1 MTTVERWPDAKPHL
15 PAILQVTNNCIAATF
30 HEEKWFPANALQ
42 IRCCIG
48 SCCGQSRPLESWMSW
63 DQHLHLHSLEAI
75 RHQVCC
81 VTSSHVSFQILTP
94 SVKLRQRWLHL
105 RDFCQL
111 STPLVAF
118 LEGDKASRLRQW
130 ETVFTSGKKIHLAA
144 DHPTTMGTFHRKVSS
159 DLLTFKTD
167 FSTGARRRSS

>member
-1 MTTVERWPDAKPHL
+1 MQNHISL
-15 PAILQVTNNCIAATF
+15 PFYRSPTIASLQLFIKQMVPSQCIADQV
-30 HEEKWFPANALQ
+30 LQ
-42 IRCCIG
+42 GIG
-48 SCCGQSRPLESWMSW
+48 SCCGQSRPLESWMSR

-81 VTSSHVSFQILTP
+81 VTSSHVSFQIL

-130 ETVFTSGKKIHLAA
+130 ETVFTSSKKIHLAA
-144 DHPTTMGTFHRKVSS
+144 DHHPTMGTFHRKV
-159 DLLTFKTD
+159 
-167 FSTGARRRSS
+167 

>member
-1 MTTVERWPDAKPHL
+1 MQNHISL
-15 PAILQVTNNCIAATF
+15 PFYRSPTIASLQLIIKKNGSQPMHRVSGVAG
-30 HEEKWFPANALQ
+30 
-42 IRCCIG
+42 IG
-48 SCCGQSRPLESWMSW
+48 SCCGQSRPLESWMSR

-81 VTSSHVSFQILTP
+81 VTSSHVSFQIL

-130 ETVFTSGKKIHLAA
+130 ETVFTSSKKIHLAA
-144 DHPTTMGTFHRKVSS
+144 DHPTTMGTFHRKV
-159 DLLTFKTD
+159 
-167 FSTGARRRSS
+167 